1 MGPTMRAVLV
11 LTVLVAVLTGCSE
24 EAPPPV
30 DPAVSIPTPGPE
42 VDSAVRAAVEYV
54 EAVRQHDAG
63 AVYELAWSGLRRKE
77 TRSEFLARTKFGG
90 VSDAR
95 ISGMMEVGW
104 DPRGR
109 RMAIVPV
116 IVTVSG
122 APQVG
127 RVLLLKEAGTWRYFD
142 LALPDQVPDLA
153 DQRP

>member
-1 MGPTMRAVLV
+1 MR
-11 LTVLVAVLTGCSE
+11 TVLALAFCLSVLTGCSE
-24 EAPPPV
+24 DPTLAD

-42 VDSAVRAAVEYV
+42 VDAAVEVAVKYV

-77 TRSEFLARTKFGG
+77 TRAEFLARTKFGG

-95 ISGMMEVGW
+95 ISGLAEVGW
-104 DPRGR
+104 DSRGR
-109 RMAIVPV
+109 RIAIVPV
-116 IVTVSG
+116 IVTASG

-127 RVLLLKEAGTWRYFD
+127 RVLLLKEAARWRYFD
-142 LALPDQVPDLA
+142 LALPDQVPDLT